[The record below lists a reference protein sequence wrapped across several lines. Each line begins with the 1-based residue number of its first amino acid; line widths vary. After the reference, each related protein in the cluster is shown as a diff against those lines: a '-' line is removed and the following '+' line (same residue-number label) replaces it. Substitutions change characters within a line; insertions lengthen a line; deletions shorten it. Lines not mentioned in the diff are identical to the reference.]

1 MRTVGQ
7 YTLLLLR
14 TFLLLLA
21 FCVPVLAQ
29 GTPEPQTAE
38 ETEAIRDIKDL
49 KEIQKLQELSQSQ
62 ELDEQEKAQL
72 EAGMTAEQLSQPIP
86 IEHLVL
92 LESVRAGADA
102 ETLSDYTLGFQ
113 DVIQIN
119 VLRHPEVSGEYIINA
134 EGNVQYEFVGDINVL
149 GLKKDEV
156 KDLLIEKLSHYII
169 KPEVT
174 VKITG
179 YYSKILYVVGEVG
192 HPGKIFMKGDTMTVR
207 EALVQAG
214 LPLLSGKLKDA
225 RLITP
230 DDTGKAAMKKVNV
243 HNLLYQGDLRENLV
257 MNPGDTLYIPPTFL
271 AKTMRII
278 QPIAAPIT
286 TAGGAARNV
295 YAPGF

>member
-1 MRTVGQ
+1 
-7 YTLLLLR
+7 
-14 TFLLLLA
+14 
-21 FCVPVLAQ
+21 
-29 GTPEPQTAE
+29 
-38 ETEAIRDIKDL
+38 
-49 KEIQKLQELSQSQ
+49 
-62 ELDEQEKAQL
+62 
-72 EAGMTAEQLSQPIP
+72 MTAEQLAQPIP
-86 IEHLVL
+86 IDHLAM
-92 LESVRAGADA
+92 LESVGTGNEA
-102 ETLSDYTLGFQ
+102 EAISNYTLGFQ
-113 DVIQIN
+113 DVILIN

-134 EGNVQYEFVGDINVL
+134 EGNIQYEFVGDIQVAN
-149 GLKKDEV
+149 LKKDEV

-192 HPGKIFMKGDTMTVR
+192 QPGKIFMKGDTMTVR

-230 DDTGKAAMKKVNV
+230 DTSGKAAVKKVNV

-257 MNPGDTLYIPPTFL
+257 MKPGDTLYIPPTFL
-271 AKTMRII
+271 AKTMRVV